1 MLQYDTSVCAV
12 ELRRSKQGIRCGAVD
27 VGGGT
32 QWTGGFA
39 EQTGQSSYAILI
51 AVWKSMSV

>member
-12 ELRRSKQGIRCGAVD
+12 ELRRSKQGIRCGAVY

-39 EQTGQSSYAILI
+39 EQTGQSI
-51 AVWKSMSV
+51 ATQF